1 VKLLDRLPKLP
12 MPPWR
17 RGAATA
23 ARPWRRAAAAPAADT
38 LLLAEYAGPDGL
50 LAAADRV
57 RRADWADWDA
67 HTPFPVHGMER
78 AMGLRP
84 SRVPWYVLVLGL
96 GGAAGGMLLQW
107 WVSAEAY
114 PLVISGKPYFS
125 WPAFVPI
132 MFECGVL
139 GGALGAVAGFLAE
152 SRLPRH
158 HHPLFESARFE
169 RVSDD
174 GFFLSLGAAG
184 REEGDRALRL
194 LEETG
199 PARIERLDA
208 AGVAEVPA
216 GGPGRGRPAPAAAG
230 TGGTAPPERRVPPED
245 AP

>member
-1 VKLLDRLPKLP
+1 MKLPKLP
-12 MPPWR
+12 VPPWR
-17 RGAATA
+17 RS
-23 ARPWRRAAAAPAADT
+23 AAAAPSDT

-50 LAAADRV
+50 LAAADQV
-57 RRADWADWDA
+57 RRAGWVDWDA
-67 HTPFPVHGMER
+67 HTPFPVHGMEK

-96 GGAAGGMLLQW
+96 SGAAGGMLLQW
-107 WVSAEAY
+107 WVSVEAY
-114 PLVISGKPYFS
+114 PLVISGKPFFS

-158 HHPLFESARFE
+158 NHPLFESSRFE
-169 RVSDD
+169 RFSDD

-184 REEGDRALRL
+184 HEEGDRALRL

-199 PARIERLDA
+199 PSRIERLGTD
-208 AGVAEVPA
+208 GVSEVPA
-216 GGPGRGRPAPAAAG
+216 GTAG
-230 TGGTAPPERRVPPED
+230 HRGTAPPPPTRPE
-245 AP
+245 ATT